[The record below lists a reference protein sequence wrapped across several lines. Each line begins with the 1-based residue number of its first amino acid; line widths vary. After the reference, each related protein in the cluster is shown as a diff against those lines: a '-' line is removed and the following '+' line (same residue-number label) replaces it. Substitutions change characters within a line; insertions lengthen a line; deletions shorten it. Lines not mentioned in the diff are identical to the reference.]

1 VSGPAEGRKS
11 GMLGAERRLRILQL
25 LERDR
30 SVRVTALSRLF
41 DVSEETI
48 RRDLDS
54 LAREGLVVRTH
65 GGAITNRGTATEFSF
80 TAREQQRPVEKTRI
94 ARAAVQTVTEG
105 ETVLLDASST
115 ALFIARH
122 LPNLRITVLTNS
134 VPVLVELAKRP
145 AVQGIATG
153 GLLRAAT
160 LSFVGP
166 DAVRVLREHR
176 VDRAFLGTAGITMEE
191 GFTDAN
197 ELEAEVKRT
206 MIACSRHVTIVADSS
221 KFGQVAFVRFAGL
234 REVHAII
241 TDVAAPRDLVRRL
254 RRAGVSVRL
263 V

>member
-1 VSGPAEGRKS
+1 MSTVPGGRPWL
-11 GMLGAERRLRILQL
+11 LGAERRLQILRI

-30 SVRVTALSRLF
+30 RVRVAELSRLF

-54 LAREGLVVRTH
+54 LAREGLLIRTH
-65 GGAITNRGTATEFSF
+65 GGAIADRGTAAEFSF
-80 TAREQQRPVEKTRI
+80 TAREQQHPVQKARI
-94 ARAAVQTVTEG
+94 ARAACQTIAEG

-145 AVQGIATG
+145 AIQLIATG

-166 DAVRVLREHR
+166 AALRVLQEHR
-176 VDRAFLGTAGITMEE
+176 VDRAFLGTAGITVAD

-197 ELEAEVKRT
+197 ELEAEVKRA

-221 KFGQVAFVRFAGL
+221 KFGQVAFVRFAAL
-234 REVHAII
+234 RDVHAVI
-241 TDVAAPRDLVRRL
+241 TDSLAPADLVRRL
-254 RRAGVSVRL
+254 RRAGLSVRL

>member
-1 VSGPAEGRKS
+1 MSGQVEGRKS
-11 GMLGAERRLRILQL
+11 GILGAERRLQILQL
-25 LERDR
+25 LGRER
-30 SVRVTALSRLF
+30 SVRVTDLSRLF

-54 LAREGLVVRTH
+54 LAKEGLLIRTH
-65 GGAITNRGTATEFSF
+65 GGAIADRGTAAEFSF

-94 ARAAVQTVTEG
+94 ARAACETIAEG

-134 VPVLVELAKRP
+134 VPVLMELAKRP
-145 AVQGIATG
+145 QIQLIGTG
-153 GLLRAAT
+153 GLLRPGT

-166 DAVRVLREHR
+166 AALRVLQEHR
-176 VDRAFLGTAGITMEE
+176 VDRAFLGTAGITVVD

-197 ELEAEVKRT
+197 ELEAEVKRA

-221 KFGQVAFVRFAGL
+221 KFGQVAFVRFASL
-234 REVHAII
+234 REVHAVI
-241 TDVAAPRDLVRRL
+241 TDAEAPRDLVRRL
-254 RRAGVSVRL
+254 RRAGLSVRL